1 MDALTTPSNWQ
12 RVRLGD
18 ILTLKHG
25 RDYKKF
31 KLGNIPVYGSG
42 GYMLSINN
50 FLHNGESVCIG
61 RKGTIDKPIY
71 LNGKFWVVDTLFYSY
86 SFKKS
91 IPKFIFYAF
100 SIIKWSNYNEAT
112 GVPSLTKMTIS
123 NIEIPLP
130 PLNEQIAIA
139 NILSDVDRY
148 LYSLDALILKK
159 ESVKKALSFEL
170 LSQRKR
176 LKGFNQNWQRVRLGD
191 ICEITTGSL
200 DANEMVH
207 YGKYRFYTCAKKY
220 YFIDKYAF
228 DTEAILISGNGAYV
242 GYVHYYKGKFN
253 AYQRTYVLD
262 NFSEHIIFVKYFLT
276 MFLQSHIQTNKNEG
290 NTPYIV
296 MATLKDFEI
305 PLPPLNEQIAI
316 ANILSD
322 VDRYLYSLD
331 ALILKKE
338 SVKKALSFELL
349 SQRKRLKGFNQ
360 NWQRVRLGDICEITT
375 GSLDANEMVHYGKYR
390 FYTCAKKYYFIDKYA
405 FDTEAILISGN
416 GAYVGYVHYYKGK
429 FNAYQRTY
437 VLDNFSE
444 HIIFVKYFLT
454 MFLQSHIQ
462 TNKNEG
468 NTPYIVMATLKDF
481 EIPLPPLNE
490 QIAIANI
497 LSDLDNEIISL
508 KNKKRQFDNIK
519 KALNHDLMS
528 AKIRVLKK

>member
-1 MDALTTPSNWQ
+1 MDALTTPLPKAWQ
-12 RVRLGD
+12 KVRLGD
-18 ILTLKHG
+18 IGNPCMCKRVMKHQTTRYG
-25 RDYKKF
+25 EIPFYKIGTFDNTADAFISK
-31 KLGNIPVYGSG
+31 KLFLEYKTKYSFPKKGDILISASG
-42 GYMLSINN
+42 T
-50 FLHNGESVCIG
+50 IG
-61 RKGTIDKPIY
+61 RAVIYDGKPAYFQDSNIV
-71 LNGKFWVVDTLFYSY
+71 WVDNDETLVKNDFLFYAY
-86 SFKKS
+86 SNT
-91 IPKFIFYAF
+91 
-100 SIIKWSNYNEAT
+100 KWNTEHTTILRLYNDNFRNT
-112 GVPSLTKMTIS
+112 L
-123 NIEIPLP
+123 IPLP

-139 NILSDVDRY
+139 NILSDVDHY

-176 LKGFNQNWQRVRLGD
+176 LKGFNQAWQRVRLGD

-207 YGKYRFYTCAKKY
+207 YGKYRFYTCAKEY

-276 MFLQSHIQTNKNEG
+276 MFLQSHIQTNRNEG

-305 PLPPLNEQIAI
+305 L
-316 ANILSD
+316 
-322 VDRYLYSLD
+322 
-331 ALILKKE
+331 
-338 SVKKALSFELL
+338 
-349 SQRKRLKGFNQ
+349 
-360 NWQRVRLGDICEITT
+360 
-375 GSLDANEMVHYGKYR
+375 
-390 FYTCAKKYYFIDKYA
+390 
-405 FDTEAILISGN
+405 
-416 GAYVGYVHYYKGK
+416 
-429 FNAYQRTY
+429 
-437 VLDNFSE
+437 
-444 HIIFVKYFLT
+444 
-454 MFLQSHIQ
+454 
-462 TNKNEG
+462 
-468 NTPYIVMATLKDF
+468 
-481 EIPLPPLNE
+481 LPPLNE

-508 KNKKRQFDNIK
+508 KNKKRQFENIK

>member
-18 ILTLKHG
+18 IAEIIGGGTPSTQVTSFWNGSINWFTPTEIGITKYVYKSQRTITPLGLKKSSAKLLPIGTILLTSRASIGDCAILKVVATTNQGFQSLIPLEKINNEFLYYLILTLKN
-25 RDYKKF
+25 
-31 KLGNIPVYGSG
+31 KLLELASGST
-42 GYMLSINN
+42 
-50 FLHNGESVCIG
+50 FLEVSPN
-61 RKGTIDKPIY
+61 K
-71 LNGKFWVVDTLFYSY
+71 
-86 SFKKS
+86 
-91 IPKFIFYAF
+91 
-100 SIIKWSNYNEAT
+100 IKN
-112 GVPSLTKMTIS
+112 LL
-123 NIEIPLP
+123 IPLP

-148 LYSLDALILKK
+148 LYNLDALILKK

-276 MFLQSHIQTNKNEG
+276 MFLQSYIQTNRNEG

-305 PLPPLNEQIAI
+305 LLPPLDEQIAI
-316 ANILSD
+316 ANILSG
-322 VDRYLYSLD
+322 LD
-331 ALILKKE
+331 
-338 SVKKALSFELL
+338 
-349 SQRKRLKGFNQ
+349 
-360 NWQRVRLGDICEITT
+360 
-375 GSLDANEMVHYGKYR
+375 H
-390 FYTCAKKYYFIDKYA
+390 
-405 FDTEAILISGN
+405 
-416 GAYVGYVHYYKGK
+416 
-429 FNAYQRTY
+429 
-437 VLDNFSE
+437 
-444 HIIFVKYFLT
+444 
-454 MFLQSHIQ
+454 
-462 TNKNEG
+462 
-468 NTPYIVMATLKDF
+468 
-481 EIPLPPLNE
+481 
-490 QIAIANI
+490 
-497 LSDLDNEIISL
+497 EIISL
-508 KNKKRQFDNIK
+508 KNKKRQFGNIK

>member
-1 MDALTTPSNWQ
+1 MDALMLPSNWQ
-12 RVRLGD
+12 KVRLGD

-130 PLNEQIAIA
+130 PLDEQAAIA

-176 LKGFNQNWQRVRLGD
+176 LKGFNQNWQKVRLGD
-191 ICEITTGSL
+191 ICEFGNGGAYETLIVENG
-200 DANEMVH
+200 DF
-207 YGKYRFYTCAKKY
+207 K
-220 YFIDKYAF
+220 
-228 DTEAILISGNGAYV
+228 LISLNSIDIDGNLKNTMKRVNFYDNSLKQDDIVMVLSDVAHGDFLGLCAV
-242 GYVHYYKGKFN
+242 IPSN
-253 AYQRTYVLD
+253 DYVLNQRMGRLRKKND
-262 NFSEHIIFVKYFLT
+262 CINILFLRLYINANQKYFKMQGQGSSQLN
-276 MFLQSHIQTNKNEG
+276 LSKKAIE
-290 NTPYIV
+290 
-296 MATLKDFEI
+296 DFEI
-305 PLPPLNEQIAI
+305 PLPPLKEQIAI

-322 VDRYLYSLD
+322 V
-331 ALILKKE
+331 
-338 SVKKALSFELL
+338 
-349 SQRKRLKGFNQ
+349 
-360 NWQRVRLGDICEITT
+360 
-375 GSLDANEMVHYGKYR
+375 
-390 FYTCAKKYYFIDKYA
+390 
-405 FDTEAILISGN
+405 
-416 GAYVGYVHYYKGK
+416 
-429 FNAYQRTY
+429 
-437 VLDNFSE
+437 
-444 HIIFVKYFLT
+444 
-454 MFLQSHIQ
+454 
-462 TNKNEG
+462 
-468 NTPYIVMATLKDF
+468 
-481 EIPLPPLNE
+481 
-490 QIAIANI
+490 
-497 LSDLDNEIISL
+497 DNEIISL
-508 KNKKRQFDNIK
+508 KNKKRQFENIK

-528 AKIRVLKK
+528 AKIRVLKN